1 MVTKDNLKKSLNVS
15 IKETTNAL
23 NKQARQ
29 NLNKNPNRTPSPSKI
44 LAKRLATLIKKRN
57 ELNRSPKSKSTSLM
71 NFSMYKSPSP
81 SSMKTRSQSKSSG
94 SRRSS
99 VGSASTPLTNRQKEM
114 VNVVKRLGFPRR
126 NNIELMGNKLSLK
139 QSQKVKAKNTKG
151 EKRVRI
157 GQEAKNARDAM
168 NLRGLSRR
176 LAARAGAISPLRV
189 IKNKLNFRRSDRIK
203 KNASESP
210 KSKGSVTKKS
220 SSEK

>member
-1 MVTKDNLKKSLNVS
+1 MMVTKNNQKKSLNAS
-15 IKETTNAL
+15 IKEVTNAID
-23 NKQARQ
+23 KQARQ
-29 NLNKNPNRTPSPSKI
+29 FLIKNPNRTPSPSKI
-44 LAKRLATLIKKRN
+44 LTKRLAALQKQRN
-57 ELNRSPKSKSTSLM
+57 ALNGDTSSM

-81 SSMKTRSQSKSSG
+81 SFMKTRSQSKSSG
-94 SRRSS
+94 SRRNS
-99 VGSASTPLTNRQKEM
+99 VGSASTPLTYRQKEM

-220 SSEK
+220 SPEK

>member
-1 MVTKDNLKKSLNVS
+1 MVTKNNQKKSLNAS
-15 IKETTNAL
+15 IKEVTNAL

-29 NLNKNPNRTPSPSKI
+29 FLIKNPTRTPSPSKI
-44 LAKRLATLIKKRN
+44 LTKRLAALQKQRN
-57 ELNRSPKSKSTSLM
+57 ALNGDTSSM

-81 SSMKTRSQSKSSG
+81 SFMKTRSQSKSSG
-94 SRRSS
+94 SRRNS
-99 VGSASTPLTNRQKEM
+99 VGSASTPLTYRQKEM

-139 QSQKVKAKNTKG
+139 QSKKVKAKNTKG

-203 KNASESP
+203 KNVSESP

>member
-29 NLNKNPNRTPSPSKI
+29 NLSKNPTRTPSPNKI
-44 LAKRLATLIKKRN
+44 LTKRLAAFIKKRN

-71 NFSMYKSPSP
+71 NFSMYKSPSR

-99 VGSASTPLTNRQKEM
+99 VGSASTPLTNRQKQM
-114 VNVVKRLGFPRR
+114 VNVVKRLGFPRI
-126 NNIELMGNKLSLK
+126 NNNQLQGSKLASRFI
-139 QSQKVKAKNTKG
+139 KNAKG
-151 EKRVRI
+151 EERVRV

-176 LAARAGAISPLRV
+176 LAARAGVISPLSG
-189 IKNKLNFRRSDRIK
+189 IKKTLNNLRRSERIQK
-203 KNASESP
+203 KVNKSP
-210 KSKGSVTKKS
+210 KSKGSVTKKPKS
-220 SSEK
+220 M

>member
-1 MVTKDNLKKSLNVS
+1 MVTKNNQKKSLNAS
-15 IKETTNAL
+15 IKEVTNAID
-23 NKQARQ
+23 KQAKQ
-29 NLNKNPNRTPSPSKI
+29 FLIKNQTRTPSPSKI
-44 LAKRLATLIKKRN
+44 LTKRLTALQKQRN
-57 ELNRSPKSKSTSLM
+57 ALNGDTSSM

-81 SSMKTRSQSKSSG
+81 SFMKTRSQSKSSG
-94 SRRSS
+94 SRRNS
-99 VGSASTPLTNRQKEM
+99 VGSASTPLTYRQKEM

>member
-1 MVTKDNLKKSLNVS
+1 MVTKNNQKKSLNAS
-15 IKETTNAL
+15 IKEVTNAID
-23 NKQARQ
+23 KQAKQ
-29 NLNKNPNRTPSPSKI
+29 FLIKNQTRTPSPSKI
-44 LAKRLATLIKKRN
+44 LTKRLTALQKQRN
-57 ELNRSPKSKSTSLM
+57 ALNGDTSSM

-81 SSMKTRSQSKSSG
+81 SFMKTRSR
-94 SRRSS
+94 SRRNS
-99 VGSASTPLTNRQKEM
+99 VGSASTPLTYRQKEM

-203 KNASESP
+203 KNVSESP

>member
-1 MVTKDNLKKSLNVS
+1 MMVTKNNQKKSLNAS
-15 IKETTNAL
+15 IKEVTNAID
-23 NKQARQ
+23 KQAKQ
-29 NLNKNPNRTPSPSKI
+29 FLIKNQTRTPSPSKI
-44 LAKRLATLIKKRN
+44 LTKRLTALQKQRN
-57 ELNRSPKSKSTSLM
+57 ALNDDTSSM

-81 SSMKTRSQSKSSG
+81 SFVKTRSQSKSSG
-94 SRRSS
+94 SRRTS
-99 VGSASTPLTNRQKEM
+99 VGSASTPLTYRQKEM

>member
-1 MVTKDNLKKSLNVS
+1 MMVTKNNQKKSLNAS
-15 IKETTNAL
+15 IKEVTNAID
-23 NKQARQ
+23 KQARQ
-29 NLNKNPNRTPSPSKI
+29 FLIKNQTRTPSPSKI
-44 LAKRLATLIKKRN
+44 LTKRLAALQKQRN
-57 ELNRSPKSKSTSLM
+57 ALNDDTSSM

-81 SSMKTRSQSKSSG
+81 SFIKTRSQSKSSG
-94 SRRSS
+94 SRRTS
-99 VGSASTPLTNRQKEM
+99 VGSASTPLTYRQKEM

-157 GQEAKNARDAM
+157 GQESKNARDAM

>member
-1 MVTKDNLKKSLNVS
+1 MVTKNNQKKSLNAS
-15 IKETTNAL
+15 IKEVTNAID
-23 NKQARQ
+23 KQAKQ
-29 NLNKNPNRTPSPSKI
+29 FLIKNQTRTPSPSKI
-44 LAKRLATLIKKRN
+44 LTKRLAALQKQRN
-57 ELNRSPKSKSTSLM
+57 ALNDDTSSM

-81 SSMKTRSQSKSSG
+81 SFVKTRSQSKSSG
-94 SRRSS
+94 SRRTS
-99 VGSASTPLTNRQKEM
+99 VGSASTPLTYRQKEM

>member
-1 MVTKDNLKKSLNVS
+1 MVTKNNQKKSLNAS
-15 IKETTNAL
+15 IKEVTNAID
-23 NKQARQ
+23 KQAKQ
-29 NLNKNPNRTPSPSKI
+29 FLIKNQTRTPSPSKI
-44 LAKRLATLIKKRN
+44 LTKRLTALQKQRN
-57 ELNRSPKSKSTSLM
+57 ALNGDTSSM

-81 SSMKTRSQSKSSG
+81 SFIKTRSQSKSSG

-203 KNASESP
+203 KNVSESP

>member
-1 MVTKDNLKKSLNVS
+1 MVIKNNQKKSLNAS
-15 IKETTNAL
+15 IKEVTNAID
-23 NKQARQ
+23 KQARQ
-29 NLNKNPNRTPSPSKI
+29 FLIKNQTRTPSPSKI
-44 LAKRLATLIKKRN
+44 LTKRLTALQKQRN
-57 ELNRSPKSKSTSLM
+57 ALNDDTSSM

-81 SSMKTRSQSKSSG
+81 SIMKTRSQSKSSG
-94 SRRSS
+94 SRRTS
-99 VGSASTPLTNRQKEM
+99 VGSASTPLTYRQKEM

-176 LAARAGAISPLRV
+176 LAARAGVISPLRA
-189 IKNKLNFRRSDRIK
+189 IKNKLNFSRSDRIK

>member
-1 MVTKDNLKKSLNVS
+1 MVTKNNQKKSLNAS
-15 IKETTNAL
+15 IKEVTNAID
-23 NKQARQ
+23 KQAKQ
-29 NLNKNPNRTPSPSKI
+29 FLIKNQTRTPSPSKI
-44 LAKRLATLIKKRN
+44 LTKRLTALQKQRN
-57 ELNRSPKSKSTSLM
+57 ALNGDTSSM

-81 SSMKTRSQSKSSG
+81 SFMKTRSQSKSSG

-203 KNASESP
+203 KNVSESP

>member
-29 NLNKNPNRTPSPSKI
+29 NLIKNPNRTPSPNKI
-44 LAKRLATLIKKRN
+44 LAKRLAAFIKKRN

-99 VGSASTPLTNRQKEM
+99 VGSASTPLTNRQKQM

-126 NNIELMGNKLSLK
+126 NNNQLRANKLMSRFI
-139 QSQKVKAKNTKG
+139 KNVKG
-151 EKRVRI
+151 EERVRV
-157 GQEAKNARDAM
+157 GQESKNARDAM

>member
-1 MVTKDNLKKSLNVS
+1 MMVTKNNQKKSLNAS
-15 IKETTNAL
+15 IKEVTNAID
-23 NKQARQ
+23 KQAKQ
-29 NLNKNPNRTPSPSKI
+29 FLIKNQTRTPSPSKI
-44 LAKRLATLIKKRN
+44 LTKRLTALQKQRN
-57 ELNRSPKSKSTSLM
+57 ALNGDTSSM

-81 SSMKTRSQSKSSG
+81 SFMKTRSQSKSSG
-94 SRRSS
+94 SRRTS
-99 VGSASTPLTNRQKEM
+99 VGSASTPLTYRQKEM

-220 SSEK
+220 SPEK

>member
-1 MVTKDNLKKSLNVS
+1 MMVTKNNQKKSLNAS
-15 IKETTNAL
+15 IKEVTNAID
-23 NKQARQ
+23 KQARQ
-29 NLNKNPNRTPSPSKI
+29 FLIKNQTRTPSPSKI
-44 LAKRLATLIKKRN
+44 LTKRLAALQKQRN
-57 ELNRSPKSKSTSLM
+57 ALNDDTSSM

-81 SSMKTRSQSKSSG
+81 SFMKTRSQSKSSG
-94 SRRSS
+94 SRRNS
-99 VGSASTPLTNRQKEM
+99 VGSASTPLTYRQKEM

-139 QSQKVKAKNTKG
+139 QSQKVKVKNTKG

>member
-1 MVTKDNLKKSLNVS
+1 MVTKNNQKKSLNAS
-15 IKETTNAL
+15 IKEVTNAL

-29 NLNKNPNRTPSPSKI
+29 FLIKNPTRTPSPSKI
-44 LAKRLATLIKKRN
+44 LTKRLAALQKQRN
-57 ELNRSPKSKSTSLM
+57 ALNGDTSSM

-81 SSMKTRSQSKSSG
+81 SFMKTRSQSKSSG
-94 SRRSS
+94 SRRNS
-99 VGSASTPLTNRQKEM
+99 VGSASTPLTYRQKEM

-203 KNASESP
+203 KNVSESP

>member
-1 MVTKDNLKKSLNVS
+1 MVTKNNQKKSLNAS
-15 IKETTNAL
+15 IKEVTNAID
-23 NKQARQ
+23 KQAKQ
-29 NLNKNPNRTPSPSKI
+29 FLIKNQTRTPSPSKI
-44 LAKRLATLIKKRN
+44 LTKRLTALQKQRN
-57 ELNRSPKSKSTSLM
+57 ALNGDTSSM

-81 SSMKTRSQSKSSG
+81 SFMKTRSQSKSSG
-94 SRRSS
+94 SRRNS
-99 VGSASTPLTNRQKEM
+99 VGSASTPLTYRQKEM

-203 KNASESP
+203 KNVSESP

>member
-1 MVTKDNLKKSLNVS
+1 MVTKNNQKKSLNAS
-15 IKETTNAL
+15 IKEVTNAID
-23 NKQARQ
+23 KQAKQ
-29 NLNKNPNRTPSPSKI
+29 FLIKNQTRTPSPSKI
-44 LAKRLATLIKKRN
+44 LTKRLAALQKQRN
-57 ELNRSPKSKSTSLM
+57 ALNDDTSSM

-81 SSMKTRSQSKSSG
+81 SFMKTRSQSKSSG
-94 SRRSS
+94 SRRNS
-99 VGSASTPLTNRQKEM
+99 VGSASTPLTYRQKEM